1 MHPEILQQREK
12 LRHLF
17 KQAKH
22 LQKNDDIDDE
32 TKSGFVSYL
41 CVRTSGYVEFAVKMI
56 LRKYVE
62 SKTDDK
68 PTVNFAHSQLKRLTP
83 NRDNILG
90 LVGQFDEEW
99 KKSLGNSITVV
110 DLDGTVVDLGGSL
123 GSIVKNR
130 HDIAHGV
137 DVDLSLADLEK
148 HFIAAQEVVEL
159 VYSECS

>member
-17 KQAKH
+17 KQATH

-41 CVRTSGYVEFAVKMI
+41 CVRTSGYVESSVKTI

-62 SKTDDK
+62 SKTNDK
-68 PTVNFAHSQLKRLTP
+68 STVNFAHSQLERLTP
-83 NRDNILG
+83 RRSQILE
-90 LVGQFDEEW
+90 LVGQFNEEW

-110 DLDGTVVDLGGSL
+110 DLGDSL

-130 HDIAHGV
+130 KDIAHGV
-137 DVDLSLADLEK
+137 DVDLSLADLGEW
-148 HFIAAQEVVEL
+148 FEDAQEVVEL
-159 VYSECS
+159 VYNECN